1 MVAVK
6 KQLLQCTLGKHT
18 GQCRC
23 PGVRDFVAIQTQCY
37 QVGAFGKHHSK
48 CHRPRVRDFLATQRK
63 TSQECTLREKKNSLS
78 TTNTNTDHHVQ
89 QILKDVIYPNQ
100 KRETC
105 SKVPLTLII
114 AWPLKQ
120 PMKTYCYLHLAR
132 SSPSSVEIKNSKATP
147 TILQPTVKISFELAR
162 PPPLAHLVH
171 VVYYVLQCMLLHYIF
186 CYKKNY
192 QPI

>member
-100 KRETC
+100 KRRTC

-120 PMKTYCYLHLAR
+120 PIFSMKTYWKVLL
-132 SSPSSVEIKNSKATP
+132 SSFGALVPVIRRDQKFKSNSNDTAADRENL
-147 TILQPTVKISFELAR
+147 I
-162 PPPLAHLVH
+162 
-171 VVYYVLQCMLLHYIF
+171 
-186 CYKKNY
+186 
-192 QPI
+192 